1 MDCTRADP
9 ILQCWRVL
17 AFVRYCD
24 ARIGTAR
31 PVEATHHLLLLS
43 HLFKLGLLPREGAAR
58 LEERVRGGL
67 ANDQLRDALMRD
79 YALDRATLDVLWASV
94 SSSLAAPQHITRVER
109 RRSTPDGVEA
119 PRAQPRTAV
128 EAKLRALE
136 GPQGAE
142 PGSFAPPDVS
152 VRYTFLEI
160 LGVGGMGVVHLARD
174 NALQRRVAIK
184 TLRPEFRHDAR
195 WIKSLLYEAVITGN
209 LEHPSIIPIYDLGL
223 LPSGELFYAMKYL
236 DGPSLRDVIDRA
248 VVDKAPEGLDGR
260 LVERILLFRQICSG
274 IDYAHARGVVHRDL
288 KPSNI
293 NLGSHGEVA
302 IMDWGISM
310 GIAGDWPRWTGETAG
325 DRVIG
330 TFEYS
335 APEQVLDEHAEPTP
349 GGDVYSLGVLLYE
362 LLTLRLPYGA
372 YESAAQVAERSRV
385 PPPLPSAVAPERVRA
400 GVLDGVCLRALH
412 ADPAKRYQS
421 VRQIIDEID
430 AFISGTRERHY
441 LEQLSRQEQEN
452 ADGLLRDYVA
462 LLAERSS
469 IRLTLGEMRKQVNL
483 FVSEDIR
490 QQMGRLDNRLKNID
504 VLAGQRYTE
513 ILTHLN
519 RAHGYTPDSSRVLR
533 AMLRLYRTRLEE
545 ARAAFDV
552 DGTIYFGNLALD
564 AARRLGDE
572 SATQGARLS
581 IRSYPEGAEISV
593 ASYAEVKRDV
603 RFEDGRPLGKTP
615 LMDQPI
621 APGSFLIMARKPGF
635 LDEHRF
641 QLVLGGET
649 THLLVTL
656 SPLSIALGEGGRE
669 RELHDMQ
676 LLFDDAVGQERVKLV
691 LLEGTPGAGI
701 LHIANSF
708 KDFLERL
715 EYYVAFVSVDC
726 RGVHAQVPFYV
737 VGDMIK
743 FRSGLRHGESRA
755 DVRKRLHD
763 MLLVPLTHE
772 GRVPAPRERQEQI
785 PLLVE
790 LLGALPS
797 IDLPAS
803 PLTAALR
810 RDPAALRGEI
820 LRALTVYF
828 EWLAEWV
835 PVVVILHNA
844 QWADPSSVEF
854 LSTLRRRSRGK
865 PIVVIGIVEER
876 SGDLPAAW
884 RDAAIDSRIRLHP
897 LDHESMERTI
907 AKLLNGAPSL
917 DLVQFLIDRS
927 GGLPYVTEHLIARLI
942 RERKL
947 YQRRTDGEWVNKKT
961 VEHVPRYTL
970 DQVLEEQIAELTPAE
985 LQHLSAAAI
994 VGRIF
999 WKEAL
1004 ASVLDGFDPAVL
1016 LALLKRRFLHEH
1028 AHSRFPNT
1036 EEYAFTVNVMRDRV
1050 YERIPDEQRLAWHGR
1065 AARWLWQKY
1074 RGAIEEVSLLGHQY
1088 ERAGDTPEAGIF
1100 FQRVGDTCRRYDALE
1115 EALANYRRVLDL
1127 KVDLQRATDVRAVV
1141 AEIEAELARRAQA

>member
-1 MDCTRADP
+1 M
-9 ILQCWRVL
+9 
-17 AFVRYCD
+17 
-24 ARIGTAR
+24 
-31 PVEATHHLLLLS
+31 EATHHLLLLS
-43 HLFKLGLLPREGAAR
+43 HLFKLGLLPREGAQR

-67 ANDQLRDALMRD
+67 AEEQLRDLLMRD

-94 SSSLAAPQHITRVER
+94 TSSLSAPQHITRVER
-109 RRSTPDGVEA
+109 RKGRGGDGARSH
-119 PRAQPRTAV
+119 PRTAV
-128 EAKLRALE
+128 EAKLRALAAPE
-136 GPQGAE
+136 GHATE
-142 PGSFAPPDVS
+142 PFAPPDLS

-160 LGVGGMGVVHLARD
+160 VGVGGMGVVHLARD
-174 NALQRRVAIK
+174 NALKRRVAIK
-184 TLRPEFRHDAR
+184 TLRPEYRSDAR
-195 WIKSLLYEAVITGN
+195 WIKSLLYEAVVTGN

-223 LPSGELFYAMKYL
+223 LPTGELYYSMKYL
-236 DGPSLRDVIDRA
+236 EGPSLRDVIDRA
-248 VVDKAPEGLDGR
+248 AAEPAPDGADAR

-274 IDYAHARGVVHRDL
+274 VDYAHARGVIHRDL

-293 NLGSHGEVA
+293 SVGSHGEVA

-310 GIAGDWPRWTGETAG
+310 GIAGDWPRWTDETAA

-335 APEQVLDEHAEPTP
+335 APEQVLDEHAEASPSH
-349 GGDVYSLGVLLYE
+349 DVYSLGVLLYE

-372 YESAAQVAERSRV
+372 YESSAQVAELSRV
-385 PPPLPSAVAPERVRA
+385 PPPLPSAVAPDRVRP
-400 GVLDGVCLRALH
+400 GMLDGVCLRALH
-412 ADPAKRYQS
+412 ADPAKRYRG
-421 VRQIIDEID
+421 VREIIDEID
-430 AFISGTRERHY
+430 SFIAGTRERQY
-441 LEQLSRQEQEN
+441 LEQLSRQEQEC

-462 LLAERSS
+462 LLGERASIRSS
-469 IRLTLGEMRKQVNL
+469 LAEMRKQVNL

-519 RAHGYTPDSSRVLR
+519 RAHGYTPDASRVLR
-533 AMLRLYRTRLEE
+533 AMFRLYRARLEE
-545 ARAAFDV
+545 ARAAFDL
-552 DGTIYFGNLALD
+552 DDTIYFGNLTLD
-564 AARRLGDE
+564 AARRLGED

-593 ASYAEVKRDV
+593 ASYSEMKRDV

-621 APGSFLIMARKPGF
+621 APGSYLIMARKPGF

-641 QLVLGGET
+641 QLALGGET
-649 THLLVTL
+649 AHLLVTL

-715 EYYVAFVSVDC
+715 EYFVAFISVDC

-737 VGDMIK
+737 VGDMIR
-743 FRSGLRHGESRA
+743 FRSGIRHGESRA

-763 MLLVPLTHE
+763 MLMVPLTHE
-772 GRVPAPRERQEQI
+772 GSRQAPRDRQEQV
-785 PLLVE
+785 PTLVE

-797 IDLPAS
+797 LDLPAS

-810 RDPAALRGEI
+810 RDPGALRAEI
-820 LRALTVYF
+820 FRALTVYF

-854 LSTLRRRSRGK
+854 LSTLRRKSRGK

-876 SGDLPAAW
+876 SGDLPAPW
-884 RDAAIDSRIRLHP
+884 RDAAVDSRIRLHP
-897 LDHESMERTI
+897 LQAEAMERTI

-947 YQRRTDGEWVNKKT
+947 YQRRTDGEWANKKT
-961 VEHVPRYTL
+961 VEHVPRYSL
-970 DQVLEEQIAELTPAE
+970 DQVLEEQIAELTPPE
-985 LQHLSAAAI
+985 LLHLRAAAV

-1004 ASVLDGFDPAVL
+1004 AVVLDGFDPV
-1016 LALLKRRFLHEH
+1016 ALLSLLRRRFLHEH

-1036 EEYAFTVNVMRDRV
+1036 EEYAFTVNAMRDRV
-1050 YERIPDEQRLAWHGR
+1050 YEKIPVEDRLEWHGR

-1074 RGAIEEVSLLGHQY
+1074 RGAIEEVSLLGHHY
-1088 ERAGDTPEAGIF
+1088 ERSGDTPEAGIF
-1100 FQRVGDTCRRYDALE
+1100 FQRVGDTCRRYDALV
-1115 EALANYRRVLDL
+1115 EALANYRRVLAL
-1127 KVDLQRATDVRAVV
+1127 KVDAQRAADVRIAV
-1141 AEIEAELARRAQA
+1141 ADIEAELARRASA

>member
-1 MDCTRADP
+1 M
-9 ILQCWRVL
+9 L
-17 AFVRYCD
+17 A
-24 ARIGTAR
+24 AL
-31 PVEATHHLLLLS
+31 VETTHHLLLLS
-43 HLFKLGLLPREGAAR
+43 HLFKLGLLAREGVER
-58 LEERVRGGL
+58 LEGRVRAGMTD
-67 ANDQLRDALMRD
+67 DQLRELLLRD
-79 YALDRATLDVLWASV
+79 YALDRPTLDVLWASV
-94 SSSLAAPQHITRVER
+94 AASLEVPQHHITRVER
-109 RRSTPDGVEA
+109 GRSRARREA
-119 PRAQPRTAV
+119 PRSQPRTAV
-128 EAKLRALE
+128 EAKLRAIE
-136 GPQGAE
+136 ATGGSE
-142 PGSFAPPDVS
+142 PRPFTPPDLS
-152 VRYTFLEI
+152 ARYTFLEI
-160 LGVGGMGVVHLARD
+160 LGVGGMGVVHLVRD
-174 NALQRRVAIK
+174 NALKRRVAIK
-184 TLRPEFRHDAR
+184 TLRPEFRSDPR
-195 WIKSLLYEAVITGN
+195 WIKSLMYEAVITGN

-223 LPSGELFYAMKYL
+223 LPTGEFYYSMKFL
-236 DGPSLRDVIDRA
+236 EGPSLRDVIDRA
-248 VVDKAPEGLDGR
+248 AAEKPISGPEAH
-260 LVERILLFRQICSG
+260 LVERVLLFRQICSG
-274 IDYAHARGVVHRDL
+274 LDYAHSRGVIHRDL

-293 NLGSHGEVA
+293 SVGSHGEVA
-302 IMDWGISM
+302 LLDWGISM
-310 GIAGDWPRWTGETAG
+310 GISGDWPTWNTDPEA

-335 APEQVLDEHAEPTP
+335 APEQVLDEHAEPSTS
-349 GGDVYSLGVLLYE
+349 GDIYSLGVLLYE
-362 LLTLRLPYGA
+362 ILTLRLPYGT
-372 YESAAQVAERSRV
+372 YESAAQVERLSKE
-385 PPPLPSAVAPERVRA
+385 PPPLPSAVAPERVRP

-412 ADPAKRYQS
+412 ADPAKRYRT
-421 VRQIIDEID
+421 VREMLDELD
-430 AFISGTRERHY
+430 AYISGTRERQY
-441 LEQLSRQEQEN
+441 LEQLSHQEQES
-452 ADGLLRDYVA
+452 ADALLRDYVA
-462 LLAERSS
+462 LLGERASIRSS
-469 IRLTLGEMRKQVNL
+469 LGEMRKQVNL

-533 AMLRLYRTRLEE
+533 AMFRLYRARLEE
-545 ARAAFDV
+545 ARTAFDL
-552 DGTIYFGNLALD
+552 DNTIYYGNLALD

-572 SATQGARLS
+572 TATLGARLS
-581 IRSYPEGAEISV
+581 IRSYPEGAEISI

-621 APGSFLIMARKPGF
+621 APGSYLIMARKPGF

-649 THLLVTL
+649 AHLLVTL

-676 LLFDDAVGQERVKLV
+676 LLFNDAVDQARVKLV

-715 EYYVAFVSVDC
+715 EYFVAFVSVDC
-726 RGVHAQVPFYV
+726 RGVHSQVPFYV

-743 FRSGLRHGESRA
+743 FRSGIRHGESRS

-772 GRVPAPRERQEQI
+772 GRTAAPREGQEQV
-785 PLLVE
+785 PRLVE
-790 LLGALPS
+790 LIGALPS

-810 RDPAALRGEI
+810 RDPTALRAEI
-820 LRALTVYF
+820 LQALTVYF
-828 EWLAEWV
+828 EWLAGWV
-835 PVVVILHNA
+835 PVVVVLHNA

-854 LSTLRRRSRGK
+854 LSTLRRQSRGK
-865 PIVVIGIVEER
+865 PIVVIGIVEETE
-876 SGDLPAAW
+876 GDFPRAW
-884 RDAAIDSRIRLHP
+884 QDAAIDSRIRLRP
-897 LDHESMERTI
+897 LEHEAMERTI

-961 VEHVPRYTL
+961 VEHVPRYSL
-970 DQVLEEQIAELTPAE
+970 DQVLEEQIADLTPPE
-985 LQHLSAAAI
+985 LLHLQAAAV

-1004 ASVLDGFDPAVL
+1004 GEVLERCDPDVL
-1016 LALLKRRFLHEH
+1016 LSLLRRRFLHEH
-1028 AHSRFPNT
+1028 AHSRFPTT
-1036 EEYAFTVNVMRDRV
+1036 EEYAFTVNAMRDRV
-1050 YERIPDEQRLAWHGR
+1050 YEKIPEAQRVTWHGR
-1065 AARWLWQKY
+1065 VAHWLWQKY
-1074 RGAIEEVSLLGHQY
+1074 RGAIEEVSLLGHHY
-1088 ERAGDTPEAGIF
+1088 ECSLDTPEAGIF

-1115 EALANYRRVLDL
+1115 EALANYRRVLGL
-1127 KVDLQRATDVRAVV
+1127 KIDAQRATDVRAAV
-1141 AEIEAELARRAQA
+1141 EQIEAELAKRASA

>member
-1 MDCTRADP
+1 
-9 ILQCWRVL
+9 
-17 AFVRYCD
+17 
-24 ARIGTAR
+24 
-31 PVEATHHLLLLS
+31 VETTHHLLLLS
-43 HLFKLGLLPREGAAR
+43 HAFKLGLVSREAVER

-67 ANDQLRDALMRD
+67 TDDAFRDLLVRD

-94 SSSLAAPQHITRVER
+94 SSSLNAPQHITRVER
-109 RRSTPDGVEA
+109 RKGAKGAGRDGT
-119 PRAQPRTAV
+119 RAQPRTAV
-128 EAKLRALE
+128 EVKLRALE
-136 GPQGAE
+136 STRGTE
-142 PGSFAPPDVS
+142 PNPFTPPDLS
-152 VRYTFLEI
+152 ARYTFLEI
-160 LGVGGMGVVHLARD
+160 IGVGGMGVVHLARD
-174 NALQRRVAIK
+174 NALKRRVAIK
-184 TLRPEFRHDAR
+184 TLRPEFRADAR
-195 WIKSLLYEAVITGN
+195 WIKSLMYEAVITGN

-223 LPSGELFYAMKYL
+223 LPTGEFYYSMKFL
-236 DGPSLRDVIDRA
+236 EGPSLRELIDRA
-248 VVDKAPEGLDGR
+248 AGEAVTGGHEAR
-260 LVERILLFRQICSG
+260 LIDRVLLFRQICSG
-274 IDYAHARGVVHRDL
+274 IDYAHSRGVVHRDL

-293 NLGSHGEVA
+293 SVGSHGEVA

-310 GIAGDWPRWTGETAG
+310 GVSGDWPRWNEEPDG

-335 APEQVLDEHAEPTP
+335 APEQVLDEHVEPAAS
-349 GGDVYSLGVLLYE
+349 GDIYSLGVLLYE
-362 LLTLRLPYGA
+362 ILTLRLPYGP
-372 YESAAQVAERSRV
+372 YESAAQVGQRIRT

-412 ADPAKRYQS
+412 ADPAKRYGS
-421 VRQIIDEID
+421 VREMLDELD
-430 AFISGTRERHY
+430 AYISGTRERQY
-441 LEQLSRQEQEN
+441 LEQLSRQEQES
-452 ADGLLRDYVA
+452 ADSLLRDYVA
-462 LLAERSS
+462 LLGERAS
-469 IRLTLGEMRKQVNL
+469 IRTTLSEMRKQVNL

-519 RAHGYTPDSSRVLR
+519 RAHGYTPDSARVLR
-533 AMLRLYRTRLEE
+533 AMFRLYRARLEE
-545 ARAAFDV
+545 ARAAFDL
-552 DGTIYFGNLALD
+552 DNTIYYGNLALD

-572 SATQGARLS
+572 TFTLGARLS
-581 IRSYPEGAEISV
+581 IRSYPEGAEISI

-603 RFEDGRPLGKTP
+603 RFEDGRPLGRTP

-621 APGSFLIMARKPGF
+621 APGSYLIMARKPGF

-649 THLLVTL
+649 AHLLVTL

-676 LLFDDAVGQERVKLV
+676 LLFADAVGQERVKLV

-708 KDFLERL
+708 KDFLEKL
-715 EYYVAFVSVDC
+715 EYYVAFISVDC

-737 VGDMIK
+737 IGDMVK
-743 FRSGLRHGESRA
+743 FRSGIRHGESRA

-763 MLLVPLTHE
+763 MLLVPLTRE
-772 GRVPAPRERQEQI
+772 GHTSAPREGQEQI
-785 PLLVE
+785 PQLVE
-790 LLGALPS
+790 LIGALPS

-810 RDPAALRGEI
+810 RDPPRLRQEI

-854 LSTLRRRSRGK
+854 LSTLRRQSRGK
-865 PIVVIGIVEER
+865 PIVVIGIVEEA
-876 SGDLPAAW
+876 SGDLPNAW
-884 RDAAIDSRIRLHP
+884 RDAAVDSRIRLHP

-917 DLVQFLIDRS
+917 GLVQFLIDRS

-947 YQRRTDGEWVNKKT
+947 YRRRTDAEWVNKKT
-961 VEHVPRYTL
+961 VEHVPRYSL
-970 DQVLEEQIAELTPAE
+970 DQVVEEQIADLTPPE
-985 LQHLSAAAI
+985 LLHLQAAAV

-999 WKEAL
+999 WREAL
-1004 ASVLDGFDPAVL
+1004 AEVLDACDQDVMLSL
-1016 LALLKRRFLHEH
+1016 LRRRFLHEH
-1028 AHSRFPNT
+1028 AHSRFPTT
-1036 EEYAFTVNVMRDRV
+1036 EEYAFTVNAMRDRV
-1050 YERIPDEQRLAWHGR
+1050 YEKIPVERRVAWHGR
-1065 AARWLWQKY
+1065 VAHWLWQKY
-1074 RGAIEEVSLLGHQY
+1074 RGAIEEVSLLGHHY
-1088 ERAGDTPEAGIF
+1088 ERSGDTPEAGIF
-1100 FQRVGDTCRRYDALE
+1100 FQRVGDTCRRYDALN
-1115 EALANYRRVLDL
+1115 EALANYRRVLEL
-1127 KVDLQRATDVRAVV
+1127 KVDAQRASDVRAAV
-1141 AEIEAELARRAQA
+1141 AEIEAELAKRAPV